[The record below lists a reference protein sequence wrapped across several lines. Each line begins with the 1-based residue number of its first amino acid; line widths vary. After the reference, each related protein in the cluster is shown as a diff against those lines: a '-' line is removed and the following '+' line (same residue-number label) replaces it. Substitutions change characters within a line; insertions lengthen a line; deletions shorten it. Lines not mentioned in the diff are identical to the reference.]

1 MSGGEKVLAELRG
14 VAEHTATH
22 VRDRFREETRPR
34 IAALLADEA
43 AIAVRRAFGEDV
55 RLAQA
60 AVAASRSNLLLQ
72 EEIEVAVAG
81 RDVAIAALGIALRAA
96 LGGI

>member
-14 VAEHTATH
+14 VTEHLATH

-43 AIAVRRAFGEDV
+43 SVAVRRAMGEDV
-55 RLAQA
+55 TLDESAL
-60 AVAASRSNLLLQ
+60 AASRSNLLLQ
-72 EEIEVAVAG
+72 EETELKVAG
-81 RDVAIAALGIALRAA
+81 RDAALVAFGIVLRAA
-96 LGGI
+96 LGAA